1 MRVHYAVFHFDN
13 FLGLPFCAAFS
24 GGAVIARGVE

>member
-1 MRVHYAVFHFDN
+1 MRVHYAVLHFDN
-13 FLGLPFCAAFS
+13 ILGLLFCAAFS